1 MYSFS
6 AVQVFSK
13 EIIFLVLLLLCG
25 SIVYTTVKINPQV
38 VVSGD
43 EVVTMN
49 RKMPVRILTIKTVH
63 GPWLV
68 CSGFYIW
75 LTFRSY
81 PAASACWVC

>member
-49 RKMPVRILTIKTVH
+49 RK
-63 GPWLV
+63 
-68 CSGFYIW
+68 CGF
-75 LTFRSY
+75 
-81 PAASACWVC
+81 